1 MLISARSLAAKVR
14 GELRTTFSSLRHRD
28 YLVYSIGQ
36 LVSMTGTWTQ
46 QIALAWITYSMT
58 HSAWLLGL
66 VSLFA
71 NVPVLLLSLLGGMV
85 ADRFDRRRVIMIT
98 QYVEMALAALL
109 TVLVYTHHLEVW
121 TILGISALFGIANA
135 FEMPS
140 RQAFFPE
147 LVHGENLV
155 NAISLNSVIFNITRM
170 CGPALGAFLL
180 LAVGEAA
187 CFAVNACSFLAAI
200 VTLHML
206 RPAQKAA
213 SRKNAKVPVSEGL
226 RIAFSTAAIRNIFI
240 LTFFTSFFGFQI
252 SALLPVFVSDVFHAS
267 AGSLGLLSAA
277 SALGALGGSLF
288 LANRGKRDQLAYT
301 AGLAAIGAAI
311 TLIAFSFSHSI
322 WLSAAINIFIG
333 ISVSMQLNSAN
344 SLLQLSVTD
353 DVRGRVMS
361 VYTMTML
368 GAVPFGSLAIGHIA
382 DLIGAPNA
390 VLICG
395 VACGLS
401 ALFYVTRKSTAPEMV
416 P

>member
-1 MLISARSLAAKVR
+1 MLISARRLAAKLR
-14 GELRTTFSSLRHRD
+14 GEFATTFSSLRHRD

-46 QIALAWITYSMT
+46 QIALAWITYSIT

-71 NVPVLLLSLLGGMV
+71 NVPVLLLSLVGGMV

-98 QYVEMALAALL
+98 QYVEMALATLL
-109 TVLVYTHHLEVW
+109 TVLVFTNHLEVW
-121 TILGISALFGIANA
+121 MILGMSALFGVANA
-135 FEMPS
+135 FEMPA

-170 CGPALGAFLL
+170 CGPALGAILL
-180 LAVGEAA
+180 VAVGQAA
-187 CFAVNACSFLAAI
+187 CFGLNALSFLAAI

-206 RPAQKAA
+206 RPEITPAPKKK
-213 SRKNAKVPVSEGL
+213 SKVPMSEGL
-226 RIAFSTAAIRNIFI
+226 RIAFGTAPIRNIFI

-288 LANRGKRDQLAYT
+288 LASRGKKEQLSRT
-301 AGLAAIGAAI
+301 AGLAAIGVAL
-311 TLIAFSFSHSI
+311 TLFAFSFSHSI

-333 ISVSMQLNSAN
+333 VAVSMQLNSAN

-368 GAVPFGSLAIGHIA
+368 GAVPFGSLAIGHLA
-382 DLIGAPNA
+382 DIMGAPIA
-390 VLICG
+390 VLVCA

-401 ALFYVTRKSTAPEMV
+401 ALFYITRKSTAPEIA